1 MLAHTEHAPPPP
13 FFSPFCRFSLLGT
26 YTWEEE
32 MEEEEED
39 GEEVGWITGLAWVS
53 LVVSTRRR
61 WLPVAL

>member
-1 MLAHTEHAPPPP
+1 
-13 FFSPFCRFSLLGT
+13 
-26 YTWEEE
+26 

-39 GEEVGWITGLAWVS
+39 GEEVGWITGLAWVN